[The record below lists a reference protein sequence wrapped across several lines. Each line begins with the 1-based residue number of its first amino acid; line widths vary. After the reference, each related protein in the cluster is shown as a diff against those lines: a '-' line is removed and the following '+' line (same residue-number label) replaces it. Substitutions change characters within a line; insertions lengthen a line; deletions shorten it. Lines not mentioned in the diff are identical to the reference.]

1 MKCFTFPQK
10 KRERVV
16 RHCLIHS
23 QIENRPVTDNKLQFA
38 TFFLS
43 HTHIPCASLFTRLQK
58 SIQPFRKALS
68 ALNVRSCSHFSFV
81 TLAHALGR
89 KKCLCNRFRYNY
101 LLPIISFTCVELEEL
116 RHSFELTLCTT
127 LYAFYVVSAFK
138 RNRRNFRTGY
148 FHCNQ
153 LVVWHG

>member
-1 MKCFTFPQK
+1 M
-10 KRERVV
+10 V

-116 RHSFELTLCTT
+116 RHSFELTLFTHFMLCLRSNETVEISERGIFI
-127 LYAFYVVSAFK
+127 AISWWFD
-138 RNRRNFRTGY
+138 TGKMSK
-148 FHCNQ
+148 
-153 LVVWHG
+153 